1 MTKKYI
7 LGSILF
13 VLTSLLI
20 LAGVWG
26 YSRYRQGANVRGEY
40 ALSATR
46 DKINYLGNIK
56 ISTSSGGEFNIHRLS
71 DGSWR
76 FKEAKDYYVNEDM
89 LASFFKMVKNSV
101 IVSVLPVDD
110 EFLQQ
115 NNLTKETGIKVE
127 TYDYDG
133 KLLDKVILGKWIPE
147 QQLMMIKSSANEHYA
162 YAVSAINNFSG
173 SPQDWIPYPLLNIK
187 TSEIKSVIINGN
199 KKDYRE
205 FNKLLSSSSAWRE
218 LARVLDFVEYQGLTY
233 KSDLADL
240 PPDTKVRQI
249 DVLMLTGM
257 FYKLTVLNVG
267 TSYWI
272 LISMDAQKVFTRE
285 AINVAADTYRYYADW
300 VFQLME
306 EQGKALFNGELLD

>member
-56 ISTSSGGEFNIHRLS
+56 IGTSSGGEFNIHRLS

-110 EFLQQ
+110 EFLRQ
-115 NNLTKETGIKVE
+115 NNLTEETGIKVE

-218 LARVLDFVEYQGLTY
+218 LVRVLDFVEYQGLTY

-267 TSYWI
+267 TSYWV

>member
-240 PPDTKVRQI
+240 PQDTKVRQI

-267 TSYWI
+267 TSYWV

>member
-56 ISTSSGGEFNIHRLS
+56 IGTSSGGEFNIHRLS

-76 FKEAKDYYVNEDM
+76 FKEAKDYYVNEEM

-267 TSYWI
+267 TSYWV

>member
-89 LASFFKMVKNSV
+89 LASFFKIVKNSV

-110 EFLQQ
+110 AFLQQ

-267 TSYWI
+267 TSYWV

>member
-267 TSYWI
+267 TSYWV

>member
-110 EFLQQ
+110 EFLRQ
-115 NNLTKETGIKVE
+115 NNLTEETGIKVE

-162 YAVSAINNFSG
+162 YAISAINNFSG

-267 TSYWI
+267 TSYWV

>member
-110 EFLQQ
+110 AFLQQ

-267 TSYWI
+267 TSYWV

>member
-187 TSEIKSVIINGN
+187 TSEIKSVIINDN

-306 EQGKALFNGELLD
+306 EQGKALFNGELLN

>member
-89 LASFFKMVKNSV
+89 LASFFRMVKNSV

-267 TSYWI
+267 TSYWV

>member
-89 LASFFKMVKNSV
+89 LASFFKIVKNSV

-110 EFLQQ
+110 AFLQQ

-267 TSYWI
+267 TSYWV

-306 EQGKALFNGELLD
+306 EQGKALFNGDLLD

>member
-26 YSRYRQGANVRGEY
+26 YSRYRQGANVRVEY

-187 TSEIKSVIINGN
+187 TSEIKSVIINDN

-306 EQGKALFNGELLD
+306 EQGKALFNGELLN

>member
-218 LARVLDFVEYQGLTY
+218 FARVLDFVEYQGLTY

-267 TSYWI
+267 TSYWV

>member
-89 LASFFKMVKNSV
+89 LASFFRMVKNSV

-267 TSYWI
+267 TSYWV

-306 EQGKALFNGELLD
+306 EQGKALFNGELLN